1 MLMQQV
7 DSVVLNQVRK
17 EYGLEESSSQEKT
30 ELEPKVAYDTKK
42 ILDTHH
48 RKLSIHYLYLLRIVS
63 IDCYA

>member
-17 EYGLEESSSQEKT
+17 EYGLEDPGESSQEKS
-30 ELEPKVAYDTKK
+30 ELEPKPAYDTKK

-48 RKLSIHYLYLLRIVS
+48 PK
-63 IDCYA
+63 